1 MPHILIVGAGQSGL
15 QLGLNLLAAGMD
27 VTIMSARTPEEIRGG
42 SPTSTQCMFQPAL
55 QIERDLGLNFWE
67 EQCPKLTA
75 QRYNLGLPPDGYP
88 DARQTTGE
96 AAPPWLRTEVTPF
109 TRAIRFTGPWEHY
122 TQSVDQRIKMSSWL
136 AEFENRGGTVIYQGV
151 MTSDLDSLTALGRY
165 DLTIVAA
172 GKGELV
178 GLFDRDASRSPYDRP
193 QRALSCI
200 YTRGMTF
207 DPEYQDW
214 AVSFANIAGVGE
226 FFNMPGLTVDGDGM
240 QPCNILLFAGFP
252 EGPLGFH
259 AWRERLSPTEHLDRI
274 VRAMREYVPWEAD
287 LAGDIEITDPRPS
300 LIGGY
305 TPTVRHPIGHLPS
318 GGLVLGMGDVVV
330 ANDPITGQG
339 ANNAAHSAHIYARHI
354 IDNADGRY
362 DEAWMQAT
370 FDDYWN
376 YAKHPTVF
384 TNAMLGQEPPEH
396 VGRILAAAQA
406 GHEAGKPVIAAR
418 IAYGYTTPSD
428 LGWMLDPDEANKYL
442 AEVAPEFAT
451 PAPANP

>member
-1 MPHILIVGAGQSGL
+1 
-15 QLGLNLLAAGMD
+15 
-27 VTIMSARTPEEIRGG
+27 
-42 SPTSTQCMFQPAL
+42 
-55 QIERDLGLNFWE
+55 
-67 EQCPKLTA
+67 
-75 QRYNLGLPPDGYP
+75 
-88 DARQTTGE
+88 
-96 AAPPWLRTEVTPF
+96 
-109 TRAIRFTGPWEHY
+109 
-122 TQSVDQRIKMSSWL
+122 
-136 AEFENRGGTVIYQGV
+136 
-151 MTSDLDSLTALGRY
+151 
-165 DLTIVAA
+165 
-172 GKGELV
+172 
-178 GLFDRDASRSPYDRP
+178 
-193 QRALSCI
+193 
-200 YTRGMTF
+200 
-207 DPEYQDW
+207 
-214 AVSFANIAGVGE
+214 
-226 FFNMPGLTVDGDGM
+226 
-240 QPCNILLFAGFP
+240 
-252 EGPLGFH
+252 
-259 AWRERLSPTEHLDRI
+259 
-274 VRAMREYVPWEAD
+274 MREYVPWEAE

-305 TPTVRHPIGHLPS
+305 TPTVRHPVGHLPS